1 MQDEIDPELKRLTEI
16 FGREEVDEA
25 APFEPDA
32 KLLEEIKDWVR
43 FDAENE
49 PARIEAAAAQSRIFD
64 EWLEGLLAESE
75 PSDSAT
81 DGEISAELMEEIKD
95 WLQADQISQAEADA
109 RAARE
114 LDELVERFRN
124 ESDL

>member
-1 MQDEIDPELKRLTEI
+1 MSDEIDAELQRQIE
-16 FGREEVDEA
+16 FWQREEVDEA

-32 KLLEEIKDWVR
+32 DFWLR

-49 PARIEAAAAQSRIFD
+49 PARIEADAAQSRIFD
-64 EWLEGLLAESE
+64 EWLDGLLAESE
-75 PSDSAT
+75 PADCAM

-114 LDELVERFRN
+114 LDELVERLRN
-124 ESDL
+124 EPNDL

>member
-1 MQDEIDPELKRLTEI
+1 MSDEIDAELQRQIE
-16 FGREEVDEA
+16 FWQREEVEEA

-32 KLLEEIKDWVR
+32 DFWLR

-49 PARIEAAAAQSRIFD
+49 PARIEADAAQSRIFD

-75 PSDSAT
+75 PSDCAT